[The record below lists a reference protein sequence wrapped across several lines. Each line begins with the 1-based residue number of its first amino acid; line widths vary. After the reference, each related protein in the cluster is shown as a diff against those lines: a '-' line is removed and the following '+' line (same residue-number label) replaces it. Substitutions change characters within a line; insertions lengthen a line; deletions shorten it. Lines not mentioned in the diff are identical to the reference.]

1 MVELRN
7 KEFEILFNPIKTEH
21 REELSFGELMTYF
34 SSLCESIKEDFG
46 HSITNFLESG
56 YDEKVVDT

>member
-1 MVELRN
+1 
-7 KEFEILFNPIKTEH
+7 
-21 REELSFGELMTYF
+21 MTYF

-56 YDEKVVDT
+56 YDEKVVDTQSKINTNGDEMVNLEELS